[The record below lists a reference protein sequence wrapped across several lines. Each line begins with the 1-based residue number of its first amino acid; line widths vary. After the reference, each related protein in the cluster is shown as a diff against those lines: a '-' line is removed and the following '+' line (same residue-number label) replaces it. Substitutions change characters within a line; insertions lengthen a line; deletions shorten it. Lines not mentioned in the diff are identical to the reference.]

1 MSKVS
6 VRKRGD
12 VFQYRFE
19 IASQEG
25 KRKYIS
31 KLGFKTKPE
40 SERAVVKAFNKYLE
54 IGHSFKPSEIS
65 YSDYL
70 DYWMK
75 EYFEINYK
83 YSTAKSINNAMKIT
97 NEPFVKIATKVL
109 LLKKYAIIMP
119 GGFMRQYK
127 NEEHLKKEIME
138 QSGHLFIYGCNDE
151 HRSEFLKSLESDYPI
166 LHDSNRPVAVYLDS
180 IGMPKIDANLK
191 NKDSYLISASCREYL
206 SFLVAARILER
217 TMKYDDRVL
226 NDRLSELIRQMND
239 EKNMGY
245 ADIKSAQELLR
256 EIKASRDFYYKSYIN
271 YVKGLIDSISIDG
284 LALPFLELEM
294 FVRDYKEAMNI
305 DSYFGVIFDKKSPI
319 ALSSTYAINNLIGS
333 RINGDISV
341 KVATTP
347 NDWDVYTDANGEFIQ
362 ETHDYSRVELDD
374 SYNEHMKI
382 LTKHL

>member
-1 MSKVS
+1 
-6 VRKRGD
+6 
-12 VFQYRFE
+12 
-19 IASQEG
+19 
-25 KRKYIS
+25 
-31 KLGFKTKPE
+31 
-40 SERAVVKAFNKYLE
+40 
-54 IGHSFKPSEIS
+54 
-65 YSDYL
+65 
-70 DYWMK
+70 MK
-75 EYFEINYK
+75 
-83 YSTAKSINNAMKIT
+83 
-97 NEPFVKIATKVL
+97 
-109 LLKKYAIIMP
+109 
-119 GGFMRQYK
+119 QYK
-127 NEEHLKKEIME
+127 NEEYLKKEIME
-138 QSGHLFIYGCNDE
+138 QSGHLFIYGYNDE
-151 HRSEFLKSLESDYPI
+151 HRSEFLKSLETDYPI
-166 LHDSNRPVAVYLDS
+166 LLDSNRPVAVYLDS

-226 NDRLSELIRQMND
+226 NDRLSELIRQKND

-245 ADIKSAQELLR
+245 ADIKSAQDLLR